1 MRITLYEPGD
11 TWLHR
16 LDPMTK
22 MFIVGA
28 GVALTFVLT
37 SVSGGAALLAVIL
50 LVLGTGGVL
59 RRSLPVLL
67 GVAFVAATFLL
78 VQSLVHPDNVVPW
91 ARLGPLVLYREGLL
105 VGLKLTFRL
114 YNIMGASLILVLA
127 TNPSR
132 LTEALVRRGLPPRA
146 GYVIMA
152 MLQVVPAMASSVRSI
167 TDAQRSRG
175 LETEGGLWTRMGAFI
190 PLMGPLVTSSLI
202 ATEERALAL
211 EARGFGGG
219 AKPTYLHDEFV
230 PPFAGAVRTV
240 VAVAVAAGV
249 AARWIWGF

>member
-1 MRITLYEPGD
+1 MGITLYEPGD

-22 MFIVGA
+22 LLMAGA
-28 GVALTFVLT
+28 
-37 SVSGGAALLAVIL
+37 SVILAFAASSPAGGALL
-50 LVLGTGGVL
+50 LVVLLTVLATGRVL
-59 RRSLPVLL
+59 RRSVPVLL

-78 VQSLVHPDNVVPW
+78 VQGLVHPDNAVPW
-91 ARLGPLVLYREGLL
+91 ARLGPFVLYREGLA
-105 VGLKLTFRL
+105 VGMRLTFRL
-114 YNIMGASLILVLA
+114 YNIMAASFILVLA

-132 LTEALVRRGLPPRA
+132 LTEALVRRGLPPRG
-146 GYVIMA
+146 GYVIAA
-152 MLQVVPAMASSVRSI
+152 MLQVVPAMVSTVRSI

-175 LETEGGLWTRMGAFI
+175 METEGSLWIRMRAFI
-190 PLMGPLVTSSLI
+190 PLMGPLVTGSLI

-219 AKPTYLHDEFV
+219 AKPVYLYDESV
-230 PPFAGAVRTV
+230 PSFAGPVRV
-240 VAVAVAAGV
+240 VAVAAAVAGV